1 MDTAF
6 QLEEAARANFFQ
18 SVMQTFG
25 CTYIC
30 LWSYSQ
36 QSNGLV
42 FLDGWYHEENNQPSS
57 SSASL
62 ARRFFHDYCQSFVPI
77 VDYGRLPGLAFKNGQ
92 QYIEV
97 NAPELQ
103 RLAFTESQRQF
114 YQEARIKTA
123 VFMACKSGEIE
134 LGLCGGSQGNMEM
147 EMRSLFQ
154 EDFKDQ
160 QSPAA
165 AGGRP
170 IQSSSSS
177 SLRSLSMDS
186 PSEYS
191 SLLFNIPTSSH
202 LSETLIDVVPNLQ
215 PLTTT
220 TTAASTS
227 TSISTTAGNT
237 RTNTSLQQA
246 QQAMEAFAQ
255 LQNIQLPIIQ
265 ETEQDA
271 MTRAILAV
279 LTSPTSSSSSSQ
291 QQQQQQQQQEQPQ
304 QHLAPP
310 KASAFKNYN
319 LVLAPTSNIRAIS
332 AFRGQSILKRT
343 ISYYRRLNIARREYT
358 AGPSRPTSTQLHHMI
373 SERKRREKL
382 NESFHALRSLLPP
395 GTKKDKAS
403 LLINTREYLSS
414 LKAQVD
420 ELSRRN
426 QILEA
431 QVLPKAREAAAA
443 ASVNAEERVQVRV
456 SPVAES
462 TSEWRMVDIRV
473 IVRGECPA
481 LDLVIRI
488 LEFLKGDDNLSL
500 ISVEANTQ
508 IAADSTSFN
517 HVILRLRIQGNEWDE
532 SAFEEAVR
540 RVVGDL
546 AH

>member
-6 QLEEAARANFFQ
+6 QLEEATRANFFQ

-36 QSNGLV
+36 QSNCLF

-92 QYIEV
+92 QYIE
-97 NAPELQ
+97 
-103 RLAFTESQRQF
+103 
-114 YQEARIKTA
+114 EARIKTA

-147 EMRSLFQ
+147 EMRNFFQ
-154 EDFKDQ
+154 KYFKDQ

-170 IQSSSSS
+170 IPSSPSS

-202 LSETLIDVVPNLQ
+202 FSETLIDVVPNLQ
-215 PLTTT
+215 PLITTT
-220 TTAASTS
+220 SASAS
-227 TSISTTAGNT
+227 TSISTAAATT
-237 RTNTSLQQA
+237 RTSTSLQQA
-246 QQAMEAFAQ
+246 MQAFAQ
-255 LQNIQLPIIQ
+255 LQNIQLPITQ
-265 ETEQDA
+265 ETEQSA

-291 QQQQQQQQQEQPQ
+291 QQQQKQQQQQQQQEQPQ
-304 QHLAPP
+304 QHLATP

-319 LVLAPTSNIRAIS
+319 LSLAPTSNIRAIS
-332 AFRGQSILKRT
+332 AFRRQSILKRA
-343 ISYYRRLNIARREYT
+343 ISYYTRLNIARREYT

-395 GTKKDKAS
+395 GAKKDKAS
-403 LLINTREYLSS
+403 LLINTRDYLSS

-431 QVLPKAREAAAA
+431 QVLPTAREAAAA

-462 TSEWRMVDIRV
+462 TSEWRTVDIGV

-488 LEFLKGDDNLSL
+488 LEFLKRDDNLSL

-508 IAADSTSFN
+508 IGADSTSFN

-546 AH
+546 AQ